1 LVSVLD
7 THTIPTC
14 VTTFNVLKTEQDFKA
29 TKPMDH
35 GSTAL
40 NRLNQDVAAIK
51 LPI

>member
-1 LVSVLD
+1 MSVLD

-14 VTTFNVLKTEQDFKA
+14 VATFNVLKTEQDVEA

-35 GSTAL
+35 SSTAL
-40 NRLNQDVAAIK
+40 NRLNQDVATIK